1 MHRRKTAQ
9 PLTTSPRSR
18 TKIISL
24 VFFSLAFIAAA
35 TAAAFSSFGNDDET
49 DPAARAARLDAAL
62 SIDARPAEALPRMK
76 GGTVYLIP
84 SSGQSNS
91 IGAGSR
97 PVTAAVTAKGN
108 LFGIQGGRKIIRLS
122 EPTISAADPVPR
134 ESHVTAMG
142 RMFEKEAASG
152 HGGPAYLFS
161 SHGAGGMQFSSLR
174 KGGSTGSYEDILD
187 TVARMKEVSTRAGA
201 AMTVPYLAFIHG
213 ESDASLKIASSYQEN
228 LNCYVADLNRDIP
241 GITGQRV
248 PVRVVIS
255 QVSSGPGYFEMTN
268 SWNQLWQVKQIQL
281 LMSRLHPNIVL
292 AGPTYQF
299 PLVEGKL
306 RLHFTNEGYQ
316 MLGEMLGKTMRYMTE
331 TGRKWV
337 PLSPKSV
344 RKQDGRVVIAFNVPV
359 RPLRWDRTIKAPDRG
374 FELFDRAG
382 SVTLRSVSLRDSEV
396 VLIPARPLMGKV
408 RVRYGYRTHAG
419 NPAGGGSLTD
429 SDGTVS
435 PHGFSLRNYC
445 VLFDMSQS
453 RNKRPSR

>member
-1 MHRRKTAQ
+1 MHQKKPSQ
-9 PLTTSPRSR
+9 PLSSSTKTR
-18 TKIISL
+18 TKILSL
-24 VFFSLAFIAAA
+24 AIFSLAFIATA
-35 TAAAFSSFGNDDET
+35 TAVAFNSFGNDDET
-49 DPAARAARLDAAL
+49 DPAARAAKLDSAL
-62 SIDARPAEALPRMK
+62 SRDTRPVEALPRVK

-97 PVTAAVTAKGN
+97 PVKSAEPAKGN
-108 LFGIQGGRKIIRLS
+108 LFGIQGGRKITRLS
-122 EPTISAADPVPR
+122 EPTISAADPVLR

-174 KGGSTGSYEDILD
+174 KGGSTGSYEDILA
-187 TVARMKEVSTRAGA
+187 TVSRMKEVSTRAGA
-201 AMTVPYLAFIHG
+201 ALTVPYLAFIHG

-241 GITGQRV
+241 AITGQRA

-255 QVSSGPGYFEMTN
+255 QVSSGPGYFDMTN
-268 SWNQLWQVKQIQL
+268 SWNQLWQIKQIQL

-306 RLHFTNEGYQ
+306 RLHLTNEGYR

-359 RPLRWDRTIKAPDRG
+359 KPLRWDRTMKTPDRG
-374 FELFDRAG
+374 FELFDRKG
-382 SVTLRSVSLRDSEV
+382 NVELKSISLRGSEV
-396 VLIPARPLMGKV
+396 VLIPARPLIGKV

-445 VLFDMSQS
+445 VLFDMRQS
-453 RNKRPSR
+453 RQKRATR